1 MYTTYHSGLGY
12 SRTVLSPARTYT
24 TSYLG
29 GPVATTTYGGVYP
42 GIYGDAVTTT
52 VDPVYGSTVTRTFS
66 PARTYTTVVDDAPV
80 TTTTVDPYF
89 GSTVTRTFSPSR
101 SYTTVVNDAPL
112 ATVVDPLYAPLGTVV
127 DPVYGVYGG
136 HTSVIAS
143 PGRTTTTYGPY
154 GSTTRTVN
162 YF

>member
-1 MYTTYHSGLGY
+1 MYTTYSSGLGY
-12 SRTVLSPARTYT
+12 TRTVLSPARTYT

-29 GPVATTTYGGVYP
+29 GPVTTTTYGGVYP

-52 VDPVYGSTVTRTFS
+52 VDPVFGSTVTRTFS
-66 PARTYTTVVDDAPV
+66 PSRTYTTVVDDAPV
-80 TTTTVDPYF
+80 TTTTVDPVF

-112 ATVVDPLYAPLGTVV
+112 ATVVDP
-127 DPVYGVYGG
+127 VYGVYGAH
-136 HTSVIAS
+136 HTSIIAS
-143 PGRTTTTYGPY
+143 PGRTTTTYGPF
-154 GSTTRTVN
+154 GATTRTVN